1 MEVFKLKLS
10 LRSKLTSSYIVI
22 VIIVVGMISLVANL
36 GIQTK
41 FQDYV
46 IKRQEKQTNEILDLL
61 AMKYEED
68 NGWNV
73 GYLEVIGMNALQNGL
88 IIEVTDENNNGV
100 WSAYEHNNGLCQIM
114 IKEISANMNSYS
126 GRWKGEY
133 QEKTYTIISHEK
145 TIGTLTTGY
154 IGPYYFDDEEL
165 IFIKA
170 LNSLFLI
177 IGIGSLILAF
187 IVGIIMSL
195 RISNPLIKIAN
206 KAKFLSEGKYK
217 ERLENVSNTKEIGI
231 LIETINN
238 LSDALENKEK
248 LRKQLTQ
255 DVAHELRTPLTSV
268 QGTMEAMLDG
278 IWPMNTERLTSCYD
292 EIIRIKRLIG
302 SIEDLSGVENE
313 NVILNKDEFDLSKL
327 IIRLLQN
334 YETDFAS
341 KKMKVTYQEESI
353 ILNADQDKLSQVFHN
368 LITNAL
374 KYSGDGSTCEIK
386 VTELLKDIEISV
398 KDNGIGISESDLPN
412 IFERFYRVD
421 KSRNSETGGVG
432 VGLTIS
438 KSIIEAHGG
447 TITVLSQLGKGT
459 EFIITIPK

>member
-1 MEVFKLKLS
+1 VFKLKFS

-88 IIEVTDENNNGV
+88 IIEVTDENNSGV

-133 QEKTYTIISHEK
+133 QEKTYTIVSHEK